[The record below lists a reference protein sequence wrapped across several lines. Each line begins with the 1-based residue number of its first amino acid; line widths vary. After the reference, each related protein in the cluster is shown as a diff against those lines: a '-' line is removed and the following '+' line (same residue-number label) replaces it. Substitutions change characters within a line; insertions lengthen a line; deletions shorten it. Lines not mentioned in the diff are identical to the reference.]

1 MTTQPPRHQ
10 ACDLAVLNELS
21 EQVLETLTDC
31 LAVVIVDCDDH
42 TVMVAPTEFV
52 DTKWIQSP
60 ESDAAATITAIP
72 TGRGKVQAGVAVAAF
87 AEDSTSPVATVHLRF
102 AHHDIDAIRADI
114 ARAERLFRCI
124 GNYLQIANTS
134 SRRPDPAVAPSN
146 HVDFLAK
153 LDELIAE
160 QPDFGVIPTI
170 LTQTRQRT
178 SALLVTLLC
187 PALNQ
192 LVTSPGSRSVE
203 PAVKTRWMREL
214 GRLHRKAQETRRVQV
229 TEDPRLLD
237 TFRLD
242 DRLGSMLISVPVLSR
257 DPDNVASLTLLS
269 PTPLSRAD
277 LQLLR
282 AVCVK
287 ISGLLLRSKSY
298 RRSGKRSQYIESID
312 LQIPQHRSSGLLM
325 FDIDRMH
332 VVNDSIGHQRGD
344 EVIATVGQTV
354 QRLAVDVGGQLLM
367 TGDSGH
373 VFIPGID
380 LDATHEFAE
389 RMRAK
394 LSRITWGRELAGE
407 LTLSI
412 GIAMLPD
419 HADSGALAMSV
430 AELASRSAKARGG
443 NQVVIYQ
450 NLDNSIVQRRNDLS
464 EVSNLQ
470 SALLNNRFVLYAQ
483 NIRPVGETAGNER
496 YEILTRMISNDD
508 SLLAPSKFLSAAERY
523 QMMPAVDRWVIGQT
537 LAQLGSAD
545 NVLEINFSTY
555 AINIAGQTLADNQ
568 FIDFLL
574 QAIGDSG
581 LSPDSL
587 CFEITES
594 TAIRSLEHARRF
606 IHAVQQAG
614 CSVALDDFGAGYS
627 SFGHLESLSFDV
639 IKIDGRFIR
648 NIATNALNRAI
659 VRAVIDIAR
668 VINAS
673 TIAEYV
679 DDDITLQLLTEMGI
693 DYVQGFGIGQPVPL
707 QAVIDR
713 MDTPVSLGL
722 TGTVTINTR
731 GQHASL

>member
-21 EQVLETLTDC
+21 EQILEALTDC
-31 LAVVIVDCDDH
+31 LAIIIVDSEQH
-42 TVMVAPTEFV
+42 TVMVAPAEFT
-52 DTKWIQSP
+52 DRTWAQQP
-60 ESDAAATITAIP
+60 ESLATPTITAIT
-72 TGRGKVQAGVAVAAF
+72 TGSGKVQAAVAVPLF
-87 AEDSTSPVATVHLRF
+87 AEDTDTAVATVHLRF
-102 AHHDIDAIRADI
+102 AHHETDAIRADLTGV
-114 ARAERLFRCI
+114 ERLFRCI
-124 GNYLQIANTS
+124 GNYLRISSANQ
-134 SRRPDPAVAPSN
+134 RRTEITVTPTN

-153 LDELIAE
+153 LDQLIAA
-160 QPDFGVIPTI
+160 QPDFGVIPTV

-178 SALLVTLLC
+178 SAMLVTLLC

-192 LVTSPGSRSVE
+192 LVTSPGSRSIE
-203 PAVKTRWMREL
+203 PDAKARWMREL
-214 GRLHRKAQETRRVQV
+214 GRLHREGQETRRVQV
-229 TEDPRLLD
+229 SEEPRVLD
-237 TFRLD
+237 VFRVD
-242 DRLGSMLISVPVLSR
+242 QQRGCMVVSVPVLSR
-257 DPDNVASLTLLS
+257 DSENGASLTLIS
-269 PTPLSRAD
+269 PAPLSRAD

-287 ISGLLLRSKSY
+287 ISSLLQCAKPLRKC
-298 RRSGKRSQYIESID
+298 GKRSQYIESID
-312 LQIPQHRSSGLLM
+312 AHVAQHASSGLLM

-344 EVIATVGQTV
+344 ELIATVEQMV
-354 QRLAVDVGGQLLM
+354 ERLAIDVGGELLM

-373 VFIPGID
+373 VFVPGFD
-380 LDATHEFAE
+380 LDSIHEFAE
-389 RMRAK
+389 RMRSK
-394 LSRITWGRELAGE
+394 LTRIAWGREYTGE

-443 NQVVIYQ
+443 NQVVVYQ

-464 EVSNLQ
+464 EISNLQ

-483 NIRPVGETAGNER
+483 NIRPVGESVNNER
-496 YEILTRMISNDD
+496 YEILTRMVNDD
-508 SLLAPSKFLSAAERY
+508 RSLIAPSKFLSAAERY
-523 QMMPAVDRWVIGQT
+523 QMMPAVDRWVISQT

-555 AINIAGQTLADNQ
+555 AINIAAQTLADQ
-568 FIDFLL
+568 EFIDFLL
-574 QAIGDSG
+574 QAIGESG

-627 SFGHLESLSFDV
+627 SFGHLESLPFDV

-648 NIATNALNRAI
+648 NLAVNALNQAI

-673 TIAEYV
+673 TVAEYV
-679 DDDITLQLLTEMGI
+679 EDEITLNILTEMGI
-693 DYVQGFGIGQPVPL
+693 DYVQGFGVGEPEPL
-707 QAVIDR
+707 QAIIDR

-722 TGTVTINTR
+722 TGTVTINTH
-731 GQHASL
+731 QQSLRV